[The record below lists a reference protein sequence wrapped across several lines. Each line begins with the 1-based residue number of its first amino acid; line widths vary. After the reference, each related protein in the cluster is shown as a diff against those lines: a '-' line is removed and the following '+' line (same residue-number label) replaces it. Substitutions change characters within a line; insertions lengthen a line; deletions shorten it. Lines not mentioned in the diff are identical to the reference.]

1 MSQLPSFI
9 ITCLMIIMATATLS
23 VVKNDPDTSIN
34 SIICNTQYYSGDDPF
49 GNSVAY
55 VVADLMNVAP
65 SQQPYDYYTVS
76 PYPTSPAYGHATCSQ
91 ALANSECANCL
102 ASARGTVS
110 SACAGSVG
118 GQVGMVDCS
127 MRYENYPFA

>member
-1 MSQLPSFI
+1 
-9 ITCLMIIMATATLS
+9 
-23 VVKNDPDTSIN
+23 
-34 SIICNTQYYSGDDPF
+34 
-49 GNSVAY
+49 
-55 VVADLMNVAP
+55 MNVAP

-127 MRYENYPFA
+127 MRFFKKTICNMRSVANGVSVGT

>member
-1 MSQLPSFI
+1 
-9 ITCLMIIMATATLS
+9 MATATLS
-23 VVKNDPDTSIN
+23 VVKSDPDTSVN

-55 VVADLMNVAP
+55 VLADLMNVAP

-91 ALANSECANCL
+91 ALANSACANCL